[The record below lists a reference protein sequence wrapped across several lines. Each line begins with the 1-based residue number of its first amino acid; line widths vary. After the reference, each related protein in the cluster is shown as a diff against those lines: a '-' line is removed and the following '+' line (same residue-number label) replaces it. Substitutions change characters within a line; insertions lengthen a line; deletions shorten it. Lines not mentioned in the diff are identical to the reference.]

1 MARGM
6 SGEVDAR
13 TDSGDFPGFL
23 PEVAAWFARRYGE
36 PTEAQ
41 RRAWPLIKGGHNV
54 LIHSPTGSGKTLA
67 AFLSA
72 IDAAYARGPSRARK
86 RGVKV
91 LYISPLRALNYDI
104 ERNLREPI
112 RGIADALS
120 APGLDRPE
128 VSVGVRTGDTPTAER
143 ARMVRNPPEIL
154 ITTPESLYLILT
166 SIRARDI
173 LRTVET
179 VIVDEIHTMCSNKRG
194 VHLAVSLERLER
206 LSPDFQ
212 RIGLSATQRPLSAV
226 AKLLGGRRVA
236 GGMKPVERE
245 VRVVDCAGRAD
256 LDVKVVGMP
265 ESAEAGHAESV
276 WQGIIPRVLD
286 DVESHDTTLVFTN
299 SRRQAENTADRLN
312 QVLVARDSGADEGS
326 VVGGGERG
334 SGISGGPFLA
344 HHGSISD
351 AMRRQIEDDL
361 KHGRLPALVGTS
373 SLELGIDIGSIDMV
387 VQLQSPK
394 SVAQGLQRVG
404 RAGHQVGATS
414 YAKVYATHPEDLLE
428 ATVVAKG
435 MLDGDIEAMHVPSN
449 ALDVLAQHIV
459 SAVSLEDWTLRDL
472 YDMVRGAYPYA
483 DLAFSTYES
492 VVRLVSGH
500 FPKRPVGSFK
510 ARIHWDRTRDV
521 LCALPGSRMSAVS
534 TAGAIVDRGAFRVVL
549 PDRKTTV
556 GELDE
561 EFVYESAVGDV
572 FVLGSQVW
580 RAIDI
585 DDDRVVAEPAPGSL
599 PRMPF
604 WRGEYPW
611 RPSDLG
617 IKYGRFR
624 AQVAERLRP
633 HVDAEYDPPEVI
645 DWLTGEYPI
654 DDAAAR
660 QIIAYVRLQLRACGA
675 MSSDR
680 EIVVE
685 SYRDDV
691 GDWRVVVHSPFGGR
705 VNGPWSVAAVKELSD
720 RGFVEPESQ
729 VNDDGFMLRLADV
742 NGEPPVDLL
751 TEMTSEAVKRH
762 ILDGLLDSPM
772 FGAMFRQNASRSLLM
787 PSVGFGKRT
796 PFWLQRLRSK
806 DLLSVARGIPDF
818 PVLLETYRDVMED
831 VMDLPG
837 LMDVVDRIHSGDIRV
852 VHSSSRSPSPVA
864 RSLEFRFVDHWMYQ
878 WDTPNAERALQ
889 SLSADRE
896 ALVQLFK
903 HPASAGLLRPEAL
916 QRRDDG
922 AADGLREVRSATELS
937 QLLMECGDLLEDEVR
952 DCCGANWSD
961 WLGELAEQGRAVQI
975 GIPTRSGHSER
986 RWISRDDHETYATLL
1001 RGDGRDAVALADVLA
1016 RYIQRCGPLA
1026 MSEVNARYPF
1036 GEVRIDAAIELLFDD
1051 GFVARGYF
1059 TRSDEEEVI
1068 GIASLE
1074 EVRARTLAILR
1085 SEVEPVSPM
1094 RYQQT
1099 LLTRHCLTTGGRL
1112 EGTDGVLDV
1121 IRRLQGIRLAPSVWT
1136 SEIFPA
1142 RVSGFSARMLDDVL
1156 RNGDA
1161 CWMFTTGGSSD
1172 TVAFVSA
1179 RNGRTVLP
1187 TDALD
1192 AVLEFDDSSLD
1203 TSSRAIYEFIV
1214 REGVVSTADIEIS
1227 FSDTGSAALADGL
1240 AELARR
1246 GLVTCDS
1253 WGVAQAVVSRPAN
1266 VVVQP
1271 AYPARR
1277 PMMGGNHRMRG
1288 GLRREFARRQRER
1301 RMFAP
1306 SDARW
1311 SATSRF
1317 AVLGPERTG
1326 DELAL
1331 ARARLLLE
1339 RHGVVTRWA
1348 LRQDALGWD
1357 WQSVYAALSL
1367 MELRGEIRRGY
1378 FVHGLGGVQFASNEF
1393 VETLRAFDDSRTNGL
1408 GLAVVRSSDPAWVL
1422 EREMLTGDDSP
1433 GSELL
1438 RDHRLAGATIVMSD
1452 RPLLVGYSNG
1462 ARVHAADDADT
1473 SELSAAAAML
1483 LDECMRSGGSSRVR
1497 VREWNGS
1504 PVLRS
1509 DGVEILESAGFRRD
1523 YPYMIADALTRRVP
1537 HAVYH

>member
-1 MARGM
+1 M
-6 SGEVDAR
+6 SGEVD
-13 TDSGDFPGFL
+13 SGAFSGFL
-23 PEVAAWFARRYGE
+23 PEVAAWFTGRYGA

-41 RRAWPLIKGGHNV
+41 RLAWPLIKGGHNV

-72 IDAAYARGPSRARK
+72 IDTAYARGPSSARK

-112 RGIADALS
+112 RGIADAFDGS
-120 APGLDRPE
+120 ATERSE
-128 VSVGVRTGDTPTAER
+128 VSVGVRTGDTPTNDR
-143 ARMVRNPPEIL
+143 ARMVRKPPEIL

-212 RIGLSATQRPLSAV
+212 RIGLSATQRPLSEV

-245 VRVVDCAGRAD
+245 VQVVDCAGRAD

-276 WQGIIPRVLD
+276 WEGIIPRVLD

-312 QVLVARDSGADEGS
+312 QVLVARDAGADEGS
-326 VVGGGERG
+326 AVGGGERG

-435 MLDGDIEAMHVPSN
+435 MLDGDIEAMHMPSN

-459 SAVSLEDWTLRDL
+459 SAVSLEDWKLRDL

-483 DLAFSTYES
+483 ELAFSTYES

-500 FPKRPVGSFK
+500 FPKRPAGSFK

-580 RAIDI
+580 RAVDI
-585 DDDRVVAEPAPGSL
+585 DDDRVVAEPAPGSV

-617 IKYGRFR
+617 IKYGRFS

-633 HVDAEYDPPEVI
+633 HIDEDTDPPGLV
-645 DWLTGEYPI
+645 DWLTREYPV
-654 DDAAAR
+654 DDVAAR
-660 QIIAYVRLQLRACGA
+660 QIIAYVRSQLRSCGA
-675 MSSDR
+675 MSSDE

-691 GDWRVVVHSPFGGR
+691 GDWRIVVHSPFGGR

-720 RGFVEPESQ
+720 RGYVEPESQ
-729 VNDDGFMLRLADV
+729 VNDDGFMLRLAD
-742 NGEPPVDLL
+742 GGGAPPVGLITGMAPDV
-751 TEMTSEAVKRH
+751 VKRH
-762 ILDGLLDSPM
+762 ILDGILDSPM
-772 FGAMFRQNASRSLLM
+772 FGATFRQNASRSLLM
-787 PSVGFGKRT
+787 PSVGFGRRT

-806 DLLSVARGIPDF
+806 DLLSVARGLPDF
-818 PVLLETYRDVMED
+818 PVLLETYRDVLED
-831 VMDLPG
+831 VMDIPG
-837 LMDVVDRIHSGDIRV
+837 LMDVLERVQRGEIRV

-889 SLSADRE
+889 SLSADRD

-903 HPASAGLLRPEAL
+903 RPEAAGLLRPEAL
-916 QRRDDG
+916 PRFVHS
-922 AADGLREVRSATELS
+922 AADGLREVRSATELA
-937 QLLMECGDLLEDEVR
+937 QLLIDSGDLLETEVR
-952 DCCGANWSD
+952 ECCGERWSM
-961 WLGELAEQGRAVQI
+961 WLSELAEQGRVVQI
-975 GIPTRSGHSER
+975 DVPTSGGQMES
-986 RWISRDDHETYATLL
+986 RWISRDDRGTYAAVL
-1001 RGDGRDAVALADVLA
+1001 RGGTDAVALADVLA
-1016 RYIQRCGPLA
+1016 RYIQRCGPLG

-1036 GEVRIDAAIELLFDD
+1036 GSERIDAAVELLVED

-1059 TRSDEEEVI
+1059 TRSDEQEVI

-1094 RYQQT
+1094 RYQQA
-1099 LLTRHCLTTGGRL
+1099 LLARHNIVEGSRL
-1112 EGTDGVLDV
+1112 EGAAGVLDV
-1121 IRRLQGIRLAPSVWT
+1121 IRRLQGIVLAPSVWM

-1142 RVSGFSARMLDDVL
+1142 RVSGFSGRMLDDVL
-1156 RNGDA
+1156 RSGDA
-1161 CWMFTTGGSSD
+1161 YWMFASGGSSD
-1172 TVAFVSA
+1172 EVTFVSA
-1179 RNGRTVLP
+1179 KNGRTVLP
-1187 TDALD
+1187 TETLD
-1192 AVLEFDDSSLD
+1192 TVAEFDGSPLEERLEALYD
-1203 TSSRAIYEFIV
+1203 FIV

-1227 FSDTGSAALADGL
+1227 LRDMSSVALADGL
-1240 AELARR
+1240 ADLARR

-1253 WGVAQAVVSRPAN
+1253 WGAARAIATRSTNGVAES
-1266 VVVQP
+1266 
-1271 AYPARR
+1271 AYPTRR
-1277 PMMGGNHRMRG
+1277 PMMSGSRRSRV
-1288 GLRREFARRQRER
+1288 GLRREFARRYRER
-1301 RMFAP
+1301 RMFA
-1306 SDARW
+1306 SADAKW
-1311 SATSRF
+1311 SATNRF
-1317 AVLGPERTG
+1317 AILGPELSG
-1326 DELAL
+1326 DELAS

-1339 RHGVVTRWA
+1339 RHGVVTRQA
-1348 LRQDALGWD
+1348 VRRGPELGWD
-1357 WQSVYAALSL
+1357 WQSIYASLSL
-1367 MELRGEIRRGY
+1367 MELRGEVRRGY
-1378 FVHGLGGVQFASNEF
+1378 FVNGLGGLQFASNEF
-1393 VETLRAFDDSRTNGL
+1393 VEKLRTRDGANDGVS

-1422 EREMLTGDDSP
+1422 GREMLAGDDFL
-1433 GSELL
+1433 GSGLL
-1438 RDHRLAGATIVMSD
+1438 RDNKLSGATIVMSD
-1452 RPLLVGYSNG
+1452 RPLLLGYSSG
-1462 ARVHAADDADT
+1462 SRIYVADDADE
-1473 SELSAAAAML
+1473 SELVGAVALL
-1483 LDECMRSGGSSRVR
+1483 LDDCMMSGASARVR
-1497 VREWNGS
+1497 VREWNGV
-1504 PVLRS
+1504 PVLDS
-1509 DGVEILESAGFRRD
+1509 LGVSTLELAGFRRD
-1523 YPYMIADALTRRVP
+1523 YPYMIADALTRRKAD
-1537 HAVYH
+1537 AVYH